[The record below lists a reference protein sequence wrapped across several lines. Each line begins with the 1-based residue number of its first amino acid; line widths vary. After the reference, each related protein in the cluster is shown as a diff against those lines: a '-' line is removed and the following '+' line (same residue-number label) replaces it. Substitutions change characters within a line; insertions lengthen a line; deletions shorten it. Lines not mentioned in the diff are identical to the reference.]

1 MAIGNGIR
9 GMIIGSAGD
18 LTYSVKRG
26 EQVISARVVKTTNPR
41 TPAQMVQRIKLSNIL
56 ALYRSFHGLLNECFD
71 QPLRKSSRGLPPV
84 YNRFVSLNLFSLPV
98 YLTRTEYATGYCIAA
113 PYLVS
118 DGSLPAILTR
128 SCGPDT
134 LTDIFLGDLQLTP
147 DTPVSQFSLAV
158 IRHNPLYFPGD
169 SLLHLDLLQYADPAT
184 GVPLVSAHL
193 YTVTLDPADTRPL
206 RSVTPSIGFSS
217 ISSYLAR
224 PSAPDTAC
232 PSNEK
237 SPDIACLSHEKSP
250 DPCAFAWIHTRLTPE
265 GLQASPQRL
274 ILHNPLFQLYN
285 SDTARA
291 RALRSYDARS
301 VPISP
306 GE

>member
-1 MAIGNGIR
+1 
-9 GMIIGSAGD
+9 MIIGSAGD

-26 EQVISARVVKTTNPR
+26 EQVISARVEKMTNPR
-41 TPAQMVQRIKLSNIL
+41 TPAQMTQRIKFPNIV
-56 ALYRSFHGLLNECFD
+56 ALYRSLRPFLGECFD
-71 QPLRKSSRGLPPV
+71 QPRRKSSRGLAPI
-84 YNRFVSLNLFSLPV
+84 YNRFIGLNLLSLPA

-113 PYLVS
+113 PYQIS

-237 SPDIACLSHEKSP
+237 SPS
-250 DPCAFAWIHTRLTPE
+250 PCAFAWIHTRLTPE

>member
-26 EQVISARVVKTTNPR
+26 EQVISARVEKMTNPR
-41 TPAQMVQRIKLSNIL
+41 TPAQMTQRIKFPNIV
-56 ALYRSFHGLLNECFD
+56 ALYRSLRPFLGECFD
-71 QPLRKSSRGLPPV
+71 QPRRKSSRGLAPI
-84 YNRFVSLNLFSLPV
+84 YNRFIGLNLLSLPA

-113 PYLVS
+113 PYQIS

-134 LTDIFLGDLQLTP
+134 LTDIFLGDLTLTP

-158 IRHNPLYFPGD
+158 IRHNPLYLPGD

-206 RSVTPSIGFSS
+206 RSVAPSIGFSS

-224 PSAPDTAC
+224 PATPDTAC

>member
-1 MAIGNGIR
+1 
-9 GMIIGSAGD
+9 MIIGSAGD

-128 SCGPDT
+128 SSGSDT
-134 LTDIFLGDLQLTP
+134 LTDIFLGDLTLTP

-237 SPDIACLSHEKSP
+237 SPS
-250 DPCAFAWIHTRLTPE
+250 PCAFAWIHTRLTPE

-291 RALRSYDARS
+291 RALHSYDAR
-301 VPISP
+301 PIPVAPSD
-306 GE
+306 

>member
-26 EQVISARVVKTTNPR
+26 EQVISARIVKTTNPR

-71 QPLRKSSRGLPPV
+71 RPLRKSSRGLPPV
-84 YNRFVSLNLFSLPV
+84 YNRFVGLNLFSLPV

-118 DGSLPAILTR
+118 DGPLPAILTR
-128 SCGPDT
+128 SSGSDT
-134 LTDIFLGDLQLTP
+134 LTDIFLGDLQLTS

-158 IRHNPLYFPGD
+158 IRHNPLYLPGD

-193 YTVTLDPADTRPL
+193 YTVTLDPADPRPL
-206 RSVTPSIGFSS
+206 RSVAPSIGFSS
-217 ISSYLAR
+217 SSSYLAR
-224 PSAPDTAC
+224 PSA
-232 PSNEK
+232 
-237 SPDIACLSHEKSP
+237 P
-250 DPCAFAWIHTRLTPE
+250 DPCAFAWIHTRHAPE

-291 RALRSYDARS
+291 RALRSYDARP
-301 VPISP
+301 VPVAPS
-306 GE
+306 E

>member
-1 MAIGNGIR
+1 
-9 GMIIGSAGD
+9 MIIGSAGD

-26 EQVISARVVKTTNPR
+26 EQVISARVEKMTNPR
-41 TPAQMVQRIKLSNIL
+41 TPAQMTQRIKFPNIV
-56 ALYRSFHGLLNECFD
+56 ALYRSLRPFLGECFD
-71 QPLRKSSRGLPPV
+71 QPRRKSSRGLAPI
-84 YNRFVSLNLFSLPV
+84 YNRFIGLNLLSLPA

-113 PYLVS
+113 PYQIS

-128 SCGPDT
+128 SSGSDT
-134 LTDIFLGDLQLTP
+134 LTDIFLGDLTLTP

-237 SPDIACLSHEKSP
+237 SPS
-250 DPCAFAWIHTRLTPE
+250 PCAFAWIHTRLTPE

>member
-1 MAIGNGIR
+1 
-9 GMIIGSAGD
+9 MIIGSAGD

-26 EQVISARVVKTTNPR
+26 EQVISARVEKMTNPR
-41 TPAQMVQRIKLSNIL
+41 TPAQMTQRIKFPNIV
-56 ALYRSFHGLLNECFD
+56 ALYRSLRPFLGECFD
-71 QPLRKSSRGLPPV
+71 QPRRKSSRGLAPI
-84 YNRFVSLNLFSLPV
+84 YNRFIGLNLLSLPA

-113 PYLVS
+113 PYQIS

-206 RSVTPSIGFSS
+206 RSVAPSIGFSS

-237 SPDIACLSHEKSP
+237 SPS
-250 DPCAFAWIHTRLTPE
+250 PCAFAWIHTRLTPE

>member
-1 MAIGNGIR
+1 
-9 GMIIGSAGD
+9 MIIGSAGD

-128 SCGPDT
+128 SSGSDT

-158 IRHNPLYFPGD
+158 IRHNPLYLPGD

-224 PSAPDTAC
+224 PATPDTAC

-237 SPDIACLSHEKSP
+237 SPS
-250 DPCAFAWIHTRLTPE
+250 PCAFAWIHTRLTPE

-291 RALRSYDARS
+291 RALHSYDAR
-301 VPISP
+301 PIPVAPSD
-306 GE
+306 